1 MPYIECQNCGQ
12 MEYRDQITPG
22 TILKHCPDCVREMWD
37 PNDLPKAKRP
47 SGFHRGWKFMKVF
60 VHENGTV
67 YHKGEEQPVLK
78 GTLQPTPRKETK
90 KDTRSKSQKKR
101 DHQELLVSVSKL
113 KKQIKREKRVTYR
126 RKLETQLKK
135 LTKQL

>member
-1 MPYIECQNCGQ
+1 

-67 YHKGEEQPVLK
+67 YHKGEEQPKLK
-78 GTLQPTPRKETK
+78 GTLPATPRKESK

>member
-12 MEYRDQITPG
+12 MEYRDQIAPG
-22 TILKHCPDCVREMWD
+22 TILKHCSDCVREMWD

-67 YHKGEEQPVLK
+67 YHKGEEQPKLK
-78 GTLQPTPRKETK
+78 GTLPATPRKESK